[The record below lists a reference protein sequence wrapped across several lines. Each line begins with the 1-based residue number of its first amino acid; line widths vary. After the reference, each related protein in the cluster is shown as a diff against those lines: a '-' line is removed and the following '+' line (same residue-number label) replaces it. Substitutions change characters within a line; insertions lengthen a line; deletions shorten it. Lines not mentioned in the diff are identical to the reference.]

1 MTCDVKMWIARGV
14 RERLSFNVHRH
25 VDNVLAKLSE
35 YGVSATFFI
44 TGKVAEKHPEIPAK
58 VRKGDHEIA
67 SHSYA
72 HGDFSEVSYEAAEED
87 LVRSL
92 TVLGGYQE
100 IRGFRAPFLVRN
112 QATYQACEDLGLD
125 YDSSEYGLVKYRPE
139 SFRVTVIP
147 VVSPLDTHGLD
158 LLRRRPD
165 QLVADW
171 MAECD
176 QSVGAAIGMHVWRV
190 GRKNYV
196 ETILEPLLESGL
208 TFVRA
213 HELLSKDGIALT
225 FDIEY
230 TSLGEALP
238 QNVGLLRSPGW
249 KHPESLQAR
258 AFVKD

>member
-1 MTCDVKMWIARGV
+1 V
-14 RERLSFNVHRH
+14 
-25 VDNVLAKLSE
+25 
-35 YGVSATFFI
+35 
-44 TGKVAEKHPEIPAK
+44 
-58 VRKGDHEIA
+58 
-67 SHSYA
+67 
-72 HGDFSEVSYEAAEED
+72 
-87 LVRSL
+87 
-92 TVLGGYQE
+92 
-100 IRGFRAPFLVRN
+100 
-112 QATYQACEDLGLD
+112 
-125 YDSSEYGLVKYRPE
+125 VKYRPDG
-139 SFRVTVIP
+139 FKVIVVP

-158 LLRRRPD
+158 LMRLRPD

-171 MAECD
+171 LAEGD

-190 GRKNYV
+190 GRKKYV

-238 QNVGLLRSPGW
+238 QNVAVLRSPGW
-249 KHPESLQAR
+249 QHPESLQAR

>member
-1 MTCDVKMWIARGV
+1 MWIARGV

-25 VDNVLAKLSE
+25 VDNILEKLSD
-35 YGVSATFFI
+35 YDVHATFFI
-44 TGKVAEKHPEIPAK
+44 TGKVAEKHPEILAK
-58 VRKGDHEIA
+58 IRKGDHEIA

-72 HGDFSEVSYEAAEED
+72 HGDFSNVSYEEAKED

-92 TVLGGYQE
+92 TVLGEYQE
-100 IRGFRAPFLVRN
+100 IKGFRAPFLVRN
-112 QATYQACEDLGLD
+112 QATYQVCEDMGLD
-125 YDSSEYGLVKYRPE
+125 YDSSEYGVVKYRPHG
-139 SFRVTVIP
+139 FTVTVVP
-147 VVSPLDTHGLD
+147 VVSPLDTHALD
-158 LLRRRPD
+158 LMRLRPD

-171 MAECD
+171 LAEGD
-176 QSVGAAIGMHVWRV
+176 RAVGAAIGMHVWRV
-190 GRKNYV
+190 GRKRYV
-196 ETILEPLLESGL
+196 ETILEPLLEGGL

-213 HELLSKDGIALT
+213 HELLSNDGIALT